1 MESFSIEFIE
11 AMVHKGSK
19 KVFSKY
25 WRNLQEN
32 THTKVK
38 I

>member
-1 MESFSIEFIE
+1 MESFSIELIE
-11 AMVHKGSK
+11 AMVHKCSK

-32 THTKVK
+32 AHTEVK